1 MTTGIWNWLGW
12 FLFGNVVGGGIMTL
26 WFSMKDK
33 ITFRWYEYL
42 LTSLA
47 VLILGFMMQTF
58 WSSFQE
64 FEAQA
69 AWMSIIFM
77 GIPFIIIAVIIVRS
91 VQQRLP
97 KA

>member
-12 FLFGNVVGGGIMTL
+12 FVFGIVVGGGMMAL
-26 WFSMKDK
+26 WFAMKEK
-33 ITFRWYEYL
+33 ITFKWYEYL
-42 LTSLA
+42 LTALA

-69 AWMSIIFM
+69 AWMSLLFM
-77 GIPFIIIAVIIVRS
+77 GLPLIIIAVITVRS